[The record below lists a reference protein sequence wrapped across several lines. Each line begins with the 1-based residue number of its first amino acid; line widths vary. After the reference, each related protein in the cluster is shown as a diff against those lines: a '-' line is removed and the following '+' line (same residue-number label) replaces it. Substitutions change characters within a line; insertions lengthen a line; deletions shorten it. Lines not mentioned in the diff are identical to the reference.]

1 MKKPVTGMIRVLGAV
16 LLCGIG
22 VGMSGCDSF
31 SLEFVL
37 PDGDGCFQ
45 QDVVETQ
52 CYLQE
57 ILVEE
62 CFEEQSIVEVCEED
76 FFGFLICADVVI
88 DTILVCEDV
97 VIEVIEVCEDVVVD
111 SFIVCE

>member
-1 MKKPVTGMIRVLGAV
+1 MKTPVAGMIRVLGAV

-31 SLEFVL
+31 SLELVL

-45 QDVVETQ
+45 QDVVETD
-52 CYLQE
+52 CYTEE
-57 ILVEE
+57 ILGEDCIVIGS
-62 CFEEQSIVEVCEED
+62 FEICE
-76 FFGFLICADVVI
+76 
-88 DTILVCEDV
+88 TV
-97 VIEVIEVCEDVVVD
+97 VIEIIEVCEDVVVD